1 MGSSSIRASRGLYAT
16 ACVLA
21 AAYLAI
27 YVGVA
32 CARMAYPYELE
43 WFEGTSVDLVRRIL
57 SGQSIYVA
65 PSIDFI
71 PHLYAPLYFYVA
83 AVLSR
88 ILGVGFLP
96 LRLISFASSLACVAI
111 IFVLVRRETVCARCG
126 LLAAG
131 SFAACY
137 RLSGAWYD
145 IARVDSLSLLFLL
158 ASILVLRSRPMLGAA
173 VAAGLLGVLAFF
185 TKQNA
190 LPMLAALSLYGLL
203 AARGVARVALPVTL
217 AVGVFLGT
225 ALLDHATGRWFS
237 YYVFEIPGQGSLP
250 HGIRWLLR
258 FWLRDFPKILV
269 LAGGSIYW
277 MLSRLKHREI
287 DELVFFGPLF
297 LAAVFSS
304 WSARIHAGGYDNA
317 LIMIDAWLAVGGAL
331 AMHEIMHSAEPKPRP
346 LALAAGVLA
355 IVQLVLLAYDPRA
368 QVPGRADV
376 AAGDQVVEALRLLP
390 GDVLVAHHPYL
401 AVLAGKRPHGHLDLV
416 HTIPPGTEA
425 RQRLD
430 REIDDAIRGRRFDA
444 IVLDRRKDRYYRQ
457 RITGDLEDYYQ
468 YRGSLVEGNVF
479 WPVTGLA
486 TRPQDLYV
494 ER

>member
-1 MGSSSIRASRGLYAT
+1 
-16 ACVLA
+16 
-21 AAYLAI
+21 
-27 YVGVA
+27 
-32 CARMAYPYELE
+32 MAYPYELN
-43 WFEGTSVDLVRRIL
+43 WFEGMSVDLVRRIL

-71 PHLYAPLYFYVA
+71 PHIYTPLYYYVA
-83 AVLSR
+83 AALSP

-96 LRLISFASSLACVAI
+96 LRLVSFASSLGCFAI
-111 IFVLVRRETVCARCG
+111 IFVLVRRETACARCG

-137 RLSGAWYD
+137 RFSGAWYD

-158 ASILVLRSRPMLGAA
+158 ASILVLRSRPMVGAA

-217 AVGVFLGT
+217 AVGVLVGT
-225 ALLDHATGRWFS
+225 VLLDHSTGRWFS
-237 YYVFEIPGQGSLP
+237 YYVFEIPAQGSVPLQ
-250 HGIRWLLR
+250 IRWLLL
-258 FWLRDFPKILV
+258 FWVRDVPKIVV

-277 MLSRLKHREI
+277 MLSRLKHPTS
-287 DELVFFGPLF
+287 DELAFFAPLF
-297 LAAVFSS
+297 VAAAFSS

-317 LIMIDAWLAVGGAL
+317 LIMVDAFLAIGAAL
-331 AMHEIMHSAEPKPRP
+331 AMHEIMHSAERKPRP
-346 LALAAGVLA
+346 VALAAGVLA
-355 IVQLVLLAYDPRA
+355 IVQLMLLAYDPRA

-376 AAGDQVVEALRLLP
+376 AAGDQVVEALSRLP

-401 AVLAGKRPHGHLDLV
+401 AVLAGKPPHGHLDLV
-416 HTIPPGTEA
+416 STIPRGTEA

-430 REIDDAIRGRRFDA
+430 REIAEAIRGRRFDA

-457 RITGDLEDYYQ
+457 RITGDLEEYYQ
-468 YRGSLVEGNVF
+468 YRGSLLEGNVF
-479 WPVTGLA
+479 WPFTGLA
-486 TRPQDLYV
+486 TRPQDLWV